1 MACRITTEQIL
12 EMLDEDLDVGLNM
25 EYGEDEETDSD
36 VDNAY
41 LKERIWDDLEYNENN
56 ELDNSFNECSR
67 YNSSSD
73 EASDIK
79 NNTGNSYEQSCVRGC
94 GDVVQLK
101 DEQDVVLL
109 EFTVGRGTNWQSSSG
124 TSRGDVDPRGR
135 RGATVGQGHGRR
147 QSTTQDMNFDWTVI
161 SSG

>member
-56 ELDNSFNECSR
+56 ALDNSFSKCSG
-67 YNSSSD
+67 YDSSSD
-73 EASDIK
+73 EPGDIK
-79 NNTGNSYEQSCVRGC
+79 NNTGNSYEKSCVRGC

-109 EFTVGRGTNWQSSSG
+109 EFTVGSG
-124 TSRGDVDPRGR
+124 TD
-135 RGATVGQGHGRR
+135 
-147 QSTTQDMNFDWTVI
+147 
-161 SSG
+161 